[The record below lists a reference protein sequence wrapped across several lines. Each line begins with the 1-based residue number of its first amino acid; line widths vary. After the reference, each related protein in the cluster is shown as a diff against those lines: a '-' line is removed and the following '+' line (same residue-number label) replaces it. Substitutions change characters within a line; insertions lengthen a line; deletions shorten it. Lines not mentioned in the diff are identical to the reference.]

1 MSMHSRRL
9 PGGDKT
15 EDMTGGGGGDRRLY
29 ARSFIDTNIRARLG
43 REILFALYIFTVM
56 ITLFGFGEPSDAS
69 LVVWLDGKLVGCFTQ
84 PQSPPAL
91 KNHQTAVMFC
101 LQVAPIFRYWSSIL
115 NQPAENNIFLLVFL
129 PPLSLFS
136 SNG

>member
-56 ITLFGFGEPSDAS
+56 ITLFRLWRAIRCLFGC
-69 LVVWLDGKLVGCFTQ
+69 LVGREIGWLFHATAI
-84 PQSPPAL
+84 SPRLEKPPNRRHVL
-91 KNHQTAVMFC
+91 SSSGSY
-101 LQVAPIFRYWSSIL
+101 LSIL
-115 NQPAENNIFLLVFL
+115 VFY
-129 PPLSLFS
+129 S
-136 SNG
+136 